1 MCHFSFRN
9 VVFDNEMKVLL
20 VFRRHGITALFTDT
34 PVVVNGSGLS
44 HSTGIRTSG
53 AARGPSKGSLALILP
68 TAWVPSAHKAADG
81 HAFRRP
87 RPPGSLLHGYV
98 RRGRRQRSVPARSG
112 ASQFASRAP
121 PPTGHETMT
130 EDQTVTQAA
139 VVGTQA
145 ANCGAPERTRPTY

>member
-53 AARGPSKGSLALILP
+53 AARGPGAVERF
-68 TAWVPSAHKAADG
+68 AGAHPPHCVG
-81 HAFRRP
+81 PLTRP
-87 RPPGSLLHGYV
+87 RTAMPFDSPGL
-98 RRGRRQRSVPARSG
+98 
-112 ASQFASRAP
+112 RALCSMD
-121 PPTGHETMT
+121 T
-130 EDQTVTQAA
+130 
-139 VVGTQA
+139 
-145 ANCGAPERTRPTY
+145 

>member
-1 MCHFSFRN
+1 MLRKPDCMFSRAFCLIIVLCN
-9 VVFDNEMKVLL
+9 CLVV
-20 VFRRHGITALFTDT
+20 T
-34 PVVVNGSGLS
+34 
-44 HSTGIRTSG
+44 
-53 AARGPSKGSLALILP
+53 ARGVRCRRKVRFAHPPHCVGPLTRP
-68 TAWVPSAHKAADG
+68 RTAMPFDS
-81 HAFRRP
+81 P
-87 RPPGSLLHGYV
+87 RPPGSLRHGYV

-112 ASQFASRAP
+112 ASQFARRAP

>member
-20 VFRRHGITALFTDT
+20 VFRRHGITALFTDA

-68 TAWVPSAHKAADG
+68 TAWVPSQG
-81 HAFRRP
+81 
-87 RPPGSLLHGYV
+87 
-98 RRGRRQRSVPARSG
+98 RGRPCLSTAPG
-112 ASQFASRAP
+112 LRALCSMD
-121 PPTGHETMT
+121 T
-130 EDQTVTQAA
+130 
-139 VVGTQA
+139 
-145 ANCGAPERTRPTY
+145 